1 MTKTTATP
9 KPTHP
14 FPRRP
19 RRTLALVL
27 ALAPAFAAAPAHAG
41 LMLSKVILD
50 LGPEATARDDI
61 ELWNDGAERLYVVA
75 EPSEIVDPGLP
86 TELRKP
92 SNDPAV
98 TGLLVTPQK
107 LILEPG
113 EHKLVRVAAVAERPS
128 RDRVYRVTIK
138 PVAGPVSSDESA
150 LKLYVGYDAL
160 VIVRP
165 AAPAVDLAASRSGA
179 NLVIRN
185 RGNTNVE
192 LANGQQCDAAGQAC
206 QDLPA
211 MRLYPGAE
219 WTVATPYRTPA
230 TWRTAAGALQGTVK
244 F

>member
-1 MTKTTATP
+1 MTSS
-9 KPTHP
+9 P
-14 FPRRP
+14 FRIA
-19 RRTLALVL
+19 ALS
-27 ALAPAFAAAPAHAG
+27 ALAAGLLASPASAG

-50 LGPEATARDDI
+50 LGPESAPRDDI

-86 TELRKP
+86 TQLRRTSP
-92 SNDPAV
+92 DPAV

-113 EHKLVRVAAVAERPS
+113 EHKLVRIAAVAARPA

-138 PVAGPVSSDESA
+138 PVAGAVSAEQSA

-160 VIVRP
+160 VLYRP
-165 AAPAVDLAASRSGA
+165 EQPRADLTAT
-179 NLVIRN
+179 RN
-185 RGNTNVE
+185 GRQLTIHNGGNTNVE
-192 LANGQQCDAAGQAC
+192 LAQGRQCDAGGQDC

-211 MRLYPGAE
+211 NRLY
-219 WTVATPYRTPA
+219 
-230 TWRTAAGALQGTVK
+230 AGADWTISVPFTTPVTFRTWTGGSEGTVK